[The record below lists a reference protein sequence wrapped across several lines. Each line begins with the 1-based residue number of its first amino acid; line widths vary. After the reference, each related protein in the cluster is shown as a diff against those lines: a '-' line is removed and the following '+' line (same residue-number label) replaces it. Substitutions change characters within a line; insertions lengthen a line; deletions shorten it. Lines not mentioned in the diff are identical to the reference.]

1 MGPNTPNL
9 KNLRDKMNHIQ
20 DSVLNNKEVFER
32 SKNIGEDL
40 GSAVIAYM
48 QTDNYDYT
56 RENNIYES
64 PTRGGD
70 PSHPERWEPT
80 DANKTAYE
88 PFFGTLQPLG
98 IDTSQMCFGTSF
110 RKIQPGYSFRFLQI
124 L

>member
-80 DANKTAYE
+80 MQIKRLTNLSSEHCSHWELILHRCAWY
-88 PFFGTLQPLG
+88 
-98 IDTSQMCFGTSF
+98 
-110 RKIQPGYSFRFLQI
+110 FLP
-124 L
+124 